1 MRKLYEAAD
10 AFEARWLAD
19 WLRQRGVP
27 NVVLGDALAGA
38 AGQLPANVFPVVW
51 LVNDSDRYRAERLLE
66 EFFRDAEG
74 AAGPWRCPAC
84 GEKVEAGFDL
94 CWNCGAARPE
104 G

>member
-19 WLRQRGVP
+19 WLCGQGVP
-27 NVVLGDALAGA
+27 AVVLGEALAGA
-38 AGQLPANVFPVVW
+38 AGQLPANVFPAVW
-51 LVNDSDRYRAERLLE
+51 LVDEADLYRAGRLLDDFLRTGE
-66 EFFRDAEG
+66 R
-74 AAGPWRCPAC
+74 AAGPWYCPAC
-84 GEKVEAGFDL
+84 GERVEAGFDL